1 MGFWIEDF
9 FPQSVKEGHQDFAG
23 FGAGLRLSAQ
33 ADLASNHGGT
43 QLPFGPVIVSW
54 NLSVGDPVVE
64 AMRVLGEDVLDT
76 ADAQVLSGLGGDGL
90 NLLLKL
96 AGVLV
101 IGKVGERLRT
111 QVHGGR

>member
-9 FPQSVKEGHQDFAG
+9 FPQSVNEGHQDFAG
-23 FGAGLRLSAQ
+23 FGAGLRLRAK

-76 ADAQVLSGLGGDGL
+76 ADAQGVGGLGGDGL
-90 NLLLKL
+90 NLLLEV

-101 IGKVGERLRT
+101 IGEG
-111 QVHGGR
+111 GGRVGKQGW